1 MKYFR
6 GFSHICRSRLS
17 LRELRSA
24 TSGFEAV
31 LLSLLH
37 TRVSGEETSGL
48 QSRSVLCICLE
59 QCTGDA
65 VADSA
70 SLSGHTAALDVDQ
83 NIKLI
88 CILRQ
93 HERLAND
100 GLQSLKSEVI
110 IDVSLIDR
118 DLAGS
123 RYKVNT
129 GN

>member
-6 GFSHICRSRLS
+6 GFSHICWSRLS

-37 TRVSGEETSGL
+37 TRVSGKETSGL
-48 QSRSVLCICLE
+48 QSRSVLCICLK
-59 QCTGDA
+59 QCAGDA
-65 VADSA
+65 VTDRAGLA
-70 SLSGHTAALDVDQ
+70 GHSAALNIDQ
-83 NIKLI
+83 YVELI
-88 CILRQ
+88 SVLSQ
-93 HERLAND
+93 HERLADD
-100 GLQSLKSEVI
+100 GLQGLKSEI
-110 IDVSLIDR
+110 IVDISLIDR
-118 DLAGS
+118 DLTGS